1 MSHRSQKE
9 RSEREG
15 ETGGRMV
22 RARATL
28 EVGEAATHLE
38 TLAQA
43 LRAGGV
49 TIRRGQELA
58 ALRVGER
65 AELKLEAGEEGGES
79 VLKLEVRWETP
90 QPEERLEIT
99 PGVEAAGGGQ
109 SGPPGGQAGQA
120 SQDGPSGPGGQGTQ
134 SGSGRRPG
142 SQGRQ
147 GGQPSGEQASGSEG
161 S

>member
-1 MSHRSQKE
+1 MSHHRSHKE

-15 ETGGRMV
+15 ETGRLV

-65 AELKLEAGEEGGES
+65 AELKLEAAEEGGES
-79 VLKLEVRWETP
+79 ILKLELRWETP
-90 QPEERLEIT
+90 QPEEPLEIT
-99 PGVEAAGGGQ
+99 PGIPSTGGGPSTQAGQEGQ
-109 SGPPGGQAGQA
+109 SGQGSSPGR
-120 SQDGPSGPGGQGTQ
+120 PSGQT
-134 SGSGRRPG
+134 SGE
-142 SQGRQ
+142 
-147 GGQPSGEQASGSEG
+147 QPSG
-161 S
+161 